1 MVFLSE
7 SSIRLYTTYLLN
19 IIQDLTEMFNKLSV
33 NFYKR
38 FINSKR
44 NKKVEHLFLFGI
56 YDKIFYMEV
65 VMDYL
70 VIERR

>member
-1 MVFLSE
+1 
-7 SSIRLYTTYLLN
+7 
-19 IIQDLTEMFNKLSV
+19 MFNKLSV

-65 VMDYL
+65 VMDLFDYMREDKMEK
-70 VIERR
+70 VAVGIETASENPG

>member
-7 SSIRLYTTYLLN
+7 SSIRLYTLLN

-56 YDKIFYMEV
+56 YDKIFLYGGCHGF
-65 VMDYL
+65 
-70 VIERR
+70 I

>member
-1 MVFLSE
+1 
-7 SSIRLYTTYLLN
+7 
-19 IIQDLTEMFNKLSV
+19 MFNKLSV

-44 NKKVEHLFLFGI
+44 NKKAEHLFLFGI

-65 VMDYL
+65 VMDLFYYMR
-70 VIERR
+70 EDKMEKE

>member
-1 MVFLSE
+1 
-7 SSIRLYTTYLLN
+7 
-19 IIQDLTEMFNKLSV
+19 MFNKLSV

-44 NKKVEHLFLFGI
+44 NKKAEHLFLFGI

-65 VMDYL
+65 VMDLFDYMR
-70 VIERR
+70 ED